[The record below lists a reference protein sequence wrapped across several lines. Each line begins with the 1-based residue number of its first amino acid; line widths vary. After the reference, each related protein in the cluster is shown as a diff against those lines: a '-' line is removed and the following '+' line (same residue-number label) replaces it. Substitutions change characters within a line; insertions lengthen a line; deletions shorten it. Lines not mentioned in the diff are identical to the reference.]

1 MTELMRKLP
10 KLRDGYHYRVI
21 VRSGVPHLAICSMK
35 VKGIFKKRDV
45 RVVEFEIPILN
56 TPSYPAI
63 EVQML
68 TAAVAMKEVCPRFF
82 LHEVDKST
90 IDQLN
95 TELGG

>member
-1 MTELMRKLP
+1 MLDKLP

-21 VRSGVPHLAICSMK
+21 VEDYDIPCLAICSMK